1 MKVLIV
7 DDNPLSIEICREILD
22 DEFDV
27 LTASD
32 GQEAVRLAGECDLD
46 LVLLD
51 VMLPGI
57 DGYETC
63 RRIRLMP
70 SARRTTIIMLSAK
83 AMPAERAE
91 GIKAGADAYITKPFE
106 EGDLLAMVRSR
117 PASTKTAIAK

>member
-1 MKVLIV
+1 MNVLIV
-7 DDNPLSIEICREILD
+7 DDNPLSIEFCREILD
-22 DEFDV
+22 GEFEV
-27 LTASD
+27 RTACD
-32 GQEAVRLAGECDLD
+32 GQEAVRLVGECDPD
-46 LVLLD
+46 FVLLD

-70 SARRTTIIMLSAK
+70 SARRARIIMLSAK

-106 EGDLLAMVRSR
+106 EGDLLAVLRSLSPR
-117 PASTKTAIAK
+117 AKVAQ